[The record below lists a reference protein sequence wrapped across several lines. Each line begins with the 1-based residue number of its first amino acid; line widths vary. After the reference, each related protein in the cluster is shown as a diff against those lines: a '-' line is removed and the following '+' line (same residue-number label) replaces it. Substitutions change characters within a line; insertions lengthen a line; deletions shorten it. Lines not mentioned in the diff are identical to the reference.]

1 MPAPPPPHPTPRTN
15 LAEWGAVRAIK
26 KRSRHASPPRGER
39 ATAAPVAIPWSRS
52 AASCAASRWRTLS
65 PEPRRQRRPPARR
78 PTCLNVQARGA
89 DRRPPLDQ
97 AARPVSGCAHGPR
110 RAAVPSPIRG
120 RVVEAARE
128 KNVAAH
134 GVGRPTRR
142 AAAAGWQR
150 QRRRRL
156 RGEGSR
162 GRVEAAQPAVAT
174 QRLVRQRVDDGR
186 GGGARRGGQFRRP
199 GALKG
204 AIASRPAH
212 SERRGK
218 KSRGTCRQSGHTE
231 IRVAKEKEYQSA
243 N

>member
-39 ATAAPVAIPWSRS
+39 ATAAPVALPWSRS

-89 DRRPPLDQ
+89 DRRPPLDP

-120 RVVEAARE
+120 RVVEAARK

-142 AAAAGWQR
+142 AAAAGRQR

-156 RGEGSR
+156 RGGGSR